1 MQVNIYLEV
10 NGQEA
15 LATGSTPSYWS
26 YSVRPCEGESWETSP
41 SKGAKLIAERVAV
54 TFPARDVCVQQAI
67 AHLRAEQ
74 TRIYAE
80 AATQVQELKQRE
92 ENLLALAYTP
102 QDGVEVI

>member
-15 LATGSTPSYWS
+15 IATGAAPSYWS

-41 SKGAKLIAERVAV
+41 SKGAELIAEKVTV

-74 TRIYAE
+74 TLIYAE
-80 AATQVQELKQRE
+80 AAAQAQELKRRE
-92 ENLLALAYTP
+92 ENLLALAYTL
-102 QDGVEVI
+102 QDSVKVS